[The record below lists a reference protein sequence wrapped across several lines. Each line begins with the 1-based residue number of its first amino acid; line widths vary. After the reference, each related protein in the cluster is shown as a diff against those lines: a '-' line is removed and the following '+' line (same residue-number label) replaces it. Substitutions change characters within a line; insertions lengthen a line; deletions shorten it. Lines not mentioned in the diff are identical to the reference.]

1 MPQFI
6 FANFVQTTLSATAS
20 TTDTSLSVTS
30 ATNIPA
36 LASGQQFPLTLINA
50 ATQSV
55 YEIVYVTEVSGTTLT
70 VLRGQEGTIAQSW
83 SIGDLVKGSPTVG
96 TTSPSPGTHYP
107 VASET
112 LPTTL
117 GKLSVMPGTLT
128 ADVTLTLPGS
138 GDAGSE
144 TTIYGSAAAYT
155 TTVSTGVTSG
165 SPYIELPDG
174 SQVYSYVIPAS
185 SPGAGIRIVWD
196 GTNYRATS
204 FGANALTPQRGCV
217 TVYSYGAPGNG
228 LALDPFG
235 NRIDTSNTTTNGIQ
249 EALNYAI
256 SNNYNLHLAGSNGNL
271 TTSYYQCTSGIYV
284 PPAHEFSWTSD
295 AITIN
300 FTSAVTAYGIEFD
313 SQDGAHVDLK
323 GQIVWGATGGNVI
336 LFNPV
341 NDAPTD
347 ATIFITSSHFAFG
360 QIVAQAAQA
369 GLYLQT
375 DTTGSQ
381 GILQSTFQTQ
391 EINGGTYGVMIPVP
405 ADGVIENNLFIV
417 NGMHGQATSQLNVA
431 SPINLAY
438 NRWVSAST
446 NIVPTGVTVG
456 ASPFLFTNTY
466 PCPIAVS
473 VSGGTVSAI
482 NFQSGLNAAQID
494 LPVSA
499 NLIQLAPGNSIQVTY
514 SAAPTISIATN

>member
-6 FANFVQTTLSATAS
+6 FGNFINTTLSAAATS
-20 TTDTSLSVTS
+20 TDTSLSVTS
-30 ATNIPA
+30 ATNFPT
-36 LASGQQFPLTLINA
+36 LETGQQLPITLINA
-50 ATQSV
+50 ATQTV
-55 YEIVYVTEVSGTTLT
+55 YEIIYVTAISGTTLT
-70 VLRGQEGTIAQSW
+70 VLRGQEGTVAQAW
-83 SIGDLVKGSPTVG
+83 SIGDLVKGCITAATV
-96 TTSPSPGTHYP
+96 SPSPGTHSP
-107 VASET
+107 VSSET
-112 LPTTL
+112 LPVTL
-117 GKLSVMPGTLT
+117 GTLKVTPGTLT
-128 ADVTLTLPGS
+128 EDITLTTPNA
-138 GDAGSE
+138 GDPGSE
-144 TTIYGSAAAYT
+144 TTIYGSASAYT

-185 SPGAGIRIVWD
+185 SPTAGIRLVWD

-256 SNNYNLHLAGSNGNL
+256 ANNYNLHLAGSNGNL

-284 PPAHEFSWTSD
+284 PPSHEFSWTSD

-300 FTSAVTAYGIEFD
+300 FTSAVTAQGIEFD
-313 SQDGAHVDLK
+313 SQDGIHVDLK
-323 GQIVWGATGGNVI
+323 GQIVWAATGGNVI

-341 NDAPTD
+341 KDAPTD
-347 ATIFITSSHFAFG
+347 GTIFITSSHFAFG

-431 SPINLAY
+431 SPVNLAY

-446 NIVPTGVTVG
+446 NIVPGAVTVG
-456 ASPFLFTNTY
+456 ASPFLFVNTN
-466 PCPIAVS
+466 PCPICVV

-482 NFQSGLNAAQID
+482 NFQSGLNAGQLD
-494 LPVSA
+494 LPVSN
-499 NLIQLAPGNSIQVTY
+499 NLIQLAPGNGIQVTY
-514 SAAPTISIATN
+514 TAAPTISIATN

>member
-1 MPQFI
+1 MYW
-6 FANFVQTTLSATAS
+6 LSGKALDVTGNATVGGNLSYLPYVIAPTAS
-20 TTDTSLSVTS
+20 
-30 ATNIPA
+30 
-36 LASGQQFPLTLINA
+36 Q
-50 ATQSV
+50 
-55 YEIVYVTEVSGTTLT
+55 
-70 VLRGQEGTIAQSW
+70 
-83 SIGDLVKGSPTVG
+83 
-96 TTSPSPGTHYP
+96 
-107 VASET
+107 T
-112 LPTTL
+112 LPNNQKVICQT
-117 GKLSVMPGTLT
+117 GALT
-128 ADVTLTLPGS
+128 ADITLTTGS
-138 GDAGSE
+138 PPVGGEAI
-144 TTIYGSAAAYT
+144 IYGSASAYT

-165 SPYIELPDG
+165 SPYIEMPDG

-185 SPGAGIRIVWD
+185 SPGAGIKIVWD

-204 FGANALTPQRGCV
+204 FGANTLTPQRGCV

-256 SNNYNLHLAGSNGNL
+256 ANNYNLHLAGSNGNL

-284 PPAHEFSWTSD
+284 PPSHEFSWTSD

-300 FTSAVTAYGIEFD
+300 FTSAVTAQGIEFD
-313 SQDGAHVDLK
+313 SQDGIHVDLK
-323 GQIVWGATGGNVI
+323 GQIVWAATGGNVI

-341 NDAPTD
+341 KDAPTD
-347 ATIFITSSHFAFG
+347 GTIFITSSHFAFG

-446 NIVPTGVTVG
+446 NIAPTGVTVG

-482 NFQSGLNAAQID
+482 SFQSGLNAAQIG

>member
-1 MPQFI
+1 MG
-6 FANFVQTTLSATAS
+6 TL
-20 TTDTSLSVTS
+20 V
-30 ATNIPA
+30 PA
-36 LASGQQFPLTLINA
+36 
-50 ATQSV
+50 
-55 YEIVYVTEVSGTTLT
+55 
-70 VLRGQEGTIAQSW
+70 
-83 SIGDLVKGSPTVG
+83 GSF
-96 TTSPSPGTHYP
+96 
-107 VASET
+107 T
-112 LPTTL
+112 LPAGTSRTL
-117 GKLSVMPGTLT
+117 VLTDSIT
-128 ADVTLTLPGS
+128 ADSTFTLPAAPL
-138 GDAGSE
+138 AG
-144 TTIYGSAAAYT
+144 TGFTVFGSAAAYT

-165 SPYIELPDG
+165 SPYIEMPDG
-174 SQVYSYVIPAS
+174 SQVYDYVIPAS
-185 SPGAGIRIVWD
+185 SPGSGIIIVWD
-196 GTNYRATS
+196 GTNYRATL
-204 FGANALTPQRGCV
+204 FGANTLIPQRGCV
-217 TVYSYGAPGNG
+217 TVYSYGAPGQG

-235 NRIDTSNTTTNGIQ
+235 NRIDTSSTTTNGIQ

-295 AITIN
+295 AITIS

-360 QIVAQAAQA
+360 QIVAASAQS

-375 DTTGSQ
+375 STTGSQ
-381 GILQSTFQTQ
+381 GIIQNTFQTQ
-391 EINGGTYGVMIPVP
+391 EINGGTYGVDIPVP

-431 SPINLAY
+431 SPVNLAY

-446 NIVPTGVTVG
+446 NIVPGAITVG
-456 ASPFLFTNTY
+456 ASPFLFVNTN
-466 PCPIAVS
+466 PCPICVV

-482 NFQSGLNAAQID
+482 NFQSGLNGGQLG
-494 LPVSA
+494 LPVSN
-499 NLIQLAPGNSIQVTY
+499 NLIQLAPGNGIQVTY
-514 SAAPTISIATN
+514 TAAPTISIATN